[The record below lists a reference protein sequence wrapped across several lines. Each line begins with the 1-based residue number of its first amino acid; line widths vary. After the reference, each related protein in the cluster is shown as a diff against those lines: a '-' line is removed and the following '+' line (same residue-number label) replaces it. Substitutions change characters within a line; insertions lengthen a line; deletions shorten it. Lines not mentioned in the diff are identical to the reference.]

1 MGVARQHAGITGQV
15 ENCQTVVFL
24 AYVTARA
31 HALFDFRLYLP
42 KAWCADRE
50 RRERA
55 RVPGNYQPAR
65 MTSPPTTPAWSRSAS
80 PRPAA
85 SPASPPRP

>member
-1 MGVARQHAGITGQV
+1 MAEHGRQHAGITGQV
-15 ENCQTVVFL
+15 ENCLMVVFM

-42 KAWCADRE
+42 TAWCADRE

-55 RVPGNYQPAR
+55 RVPEDVPFTTEPALGTAMIAGAGR
-65 MTSPPTTPAWSRSAS
+65 RGRAVSVGGR
-80 PRPAA
+80 R
-85 SPASPPRP
+85 